1 MARLYVCVYVIRT
14 LSEYLAIIQLN
25 WSAKHKPFKAPSEFF
40 ALFLS
45 KLFSPNKIICKFCVL
60 LVRNKNLKDLS

>member
-1 MARLYVCVYVIRT
+1 MARLYVCVYVIWT

-45 KLFSPNKIICKFCVL
+45 KLFPPNKII
-60 LVRNKNLKDLS
+60 